1 MNKKHK
7 ALSTKYHINSYNLFT
22 YNNSLNYLKNKMFG
36 NFCTVYN
43 HQAIMLNEGENNIF
57 FLILHYEYTSIIL
70 LSWFDINICLSI

>member
-1 MNKKHK
+1 
-7 ALSTKYHINSYNLFT
+7 
-22 YNNSLNYLKNKMFG
+22 MFG

-70 LSWFDINICLSI
+70 LSWVDINICLSI